1 MKTMFNKIKSLVK
14 TLLGAIR
21 QYQEYRTKNKTPYL

>member
-1 MKTMFNKIKSLVK
+1 MSSRFNKIKSLIK